1 MTKPP
6 HLSSLGLMGRVRL
19 ALLLLAV
26 FTLGVLFREGLG
38 RLMVTVPSS
47 PIPASAT
54 VAASPSPRATATVTP
69 VPRATAVPARTATAV
84 PTPTPRRPVEKV
96 TKMGV
101 GVYSRGGGHLIDALL
116 RAQPTTILLM
126 DPDPGFAREV
136 RQWFP
141 KAFIMGRRYVA
152 DQPLDNP
159 EARGAA
165 FADFVAELAVPLKG
179 VVDAWMSYNEVVASS
194 APAEKIA
201 AYNSFQVA
209 FAQRLQDTYGIAAV
223 ASNDGTAAFAPE
235 DYVRYFAP
243 ALRESRYFGIHAYAP
258 KEARSLQEQAEW
270 FALRYR
276 KIHQALAAA
285 GIPHGPMVL
294 TETGLWNGWRGLV
307 SEEDMSRGFAWLADE
322 LEKDDYVRGM
332 AIYGILP
339 DHQEWRA
346 FDIYAT
352 GLLDLI
358 GQYWPAGRPRP

>member
-6 HLSSLGLMGRVRL
+6 HLDSLGLMGRARL
-19 ALLLLAV
+19 VLLLLAT
-26 FTLGVLFREGLG
+26 FALGILFREGLG
-38 RLMVTVPSS
+38 RLMVAAPPSPTPAEVMAS
-47 PIPASAT
+47 PSPRVTSTPIPASA
-54 VAASPSPRATATVTP
+54 
-69 VPRATAVPARTATAV
+69 ATAVPARTATAV

-116 RAQPTTILLM
+116 RAQPTIILLM

-141 KAFIMGRRYVA
+141 KAFIVGRRYVA

-159 EARGAA
+159 EARGTA
-165 FADFVAELAVPLKG
+165 FADFVAELAVPLRG

-194 APAEKIA
+194 APPEKIA

-209 FAQRLQDTYGIAAV
+209 FARRLQDTYGIAAV
-223 ASNDGTAAFAPE
+223 AGNDGTAAFAPE

-243 ALRESRYFGIHAYAP
+243 ALRESRYFGTHAYAP
-258 KEARSLQEQAEW
+258 NEARSLREQAEW

-276 KIHQALAAA
+276 KIHQALAAV
-285 GIPHGPMVL
+285 GISHGPIVL
-294 TETGLWNGWRGLV
+294 TETGLWSGWRGLV
-307 SEEDMSRGFAWLADE
+307 SEEDMSRDFAWLADE

-346 FDIYAT
+346 FDLYAT
-352 GLLDLI
+352 GLLDQI